1 MRGDAGYKAA
11 TLSPAI
17 KESLY
22 GLFLKAV
29 NSSNGHLRLAG
40 IQCAKTIFP
49 LNDVPSRLVWY
60 ETSSEGHLFL
70 PFFRFFSGRNA
81 MFPKA
86 HMRNGIVVPFFLQH
100 DRGG

>member
-1 MRGDAGYKAA
+1 MAFWERVICRLALCDPTTMRGGAGYKAA

-49 LNDVPSRLVWY
+49 LNDVPSRLIWY
-60 ETSSEGHLFL
+60 EASSEGH
-70 PFFRFFSGRNA
+70 
-81 MFPKA
+81 
-86 HMRNGIVVPFFLQH
+86 
-100 DRGG
+100 